1 MKPLYLAG
9 LLVSM
14 LGVSVASHAQAI
26 PMAERT
32 GHIQVG
38 AGFSFAIPDYSK
50 TYIKGF
56 TIYGDAD
63 LWKRLGIEADVH
75 YISILTPTDIGQ
87 NTFLVGPRFSVIR
100 QGRLNAYVKAL
111 GGVGRFVYQPGW
123 NPNPH
128 TDTFGV
134 YSLGGGIEYRASR
147 HLNIRAVDIE
157 AQRWPSYGTP
167 GFPAHGLTPFVTTFG
182 AAYTF

>member
-1 MKPLYLAG
+1 LKPLYLAG

-56 TIYGDAD
+56 TI
-63 LWKRLGIEADVH
+63 
-75 YISILTPTDIGQ
+75 
-87 NTFLVGPRFSVIR
+87 
-100 QGRLNAYVKAL
+100 
-111 GGVGRFVYQPGW
+111 
-123 NPNPH
+123 
-128 TDTFGV
+128 
-134 YSLGGGIEYRASR
+134 
-147 HLNIRAVDIE
+147 
-157 AQRWPSYGTP
+157 
-167 GFPAHGLTPFVTTFG
+167 
-182 AAYTF
+182 